1 MRAGCVTPGAI
12 ARVCPW
18 ALLLE
23 GCVFGFRSTLNF
35 APFSTAQQSV
45 TLTVT
50 VAPTITGKLEQNK
63 PLVVAMIAP
72 LGLLG
77 LLPIIGKKRKRLRM
91 YLVLAAMLTM
101 GAAIAGCSG
110 GSSSST
116 GATITP
122 PAGTQSF
129 VVTAAG
135 SSSSGNVSHQLQ
147 LTIII
152 TN

>member
-1 MRAGCVTPGAI
+1 MTFSCGNLPSYITCTFNPSNGSLSF
-12 ARVCPW
+12 P
-18 ALLLE
+18 
-23 GCVFGFRSTLNF
+23 F
-35 APFSTAQQSV
+35 FSTTPQTM

-63 PLVVAMIAP
+63 PFVVAMIAP

-110 GSSSST
+110 GSST
-116 GATITP
+116 RRAERRLLHLPGRKA
-122 PAGTQSF
+122 
-129 VVTAAG
+129 
-135 SSSSGNVSHQLQ
+135 LW
-147 LTIII
+147 
-152 TN
+152 